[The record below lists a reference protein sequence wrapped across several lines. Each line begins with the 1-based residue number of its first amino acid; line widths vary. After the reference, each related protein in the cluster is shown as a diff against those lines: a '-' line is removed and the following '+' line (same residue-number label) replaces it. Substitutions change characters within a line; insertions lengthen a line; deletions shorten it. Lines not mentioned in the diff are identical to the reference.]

1 MWQNF
6 GTAARIRVDGSP
18 ERHAFIGF
26 DTASLAGTEVERHAS
41 QISHNEPRNLN
52 DLRVLEAKLRLY
64 SIDDGGGGTVYVYPN
79 ADQWEETELTWIG
92 TNLGNGPDSK
102 DELQLGS
109 FGDLVAYEWQEI
121 DVTEAFRGT
130 IADFT
135 TFVIKSESSDGV
147 IYASRERA
155 SGTYSPEIVLT
166 LSGAGT
172 PTSSPGIPTY
182 APTAVSSDVDELSEA
197 PTPKPSRQPTQKP
210 TEIPTA
216 ELGTTTNAPT
226 DVPSARPTKKPTSSP
241 QRQSLEPSEV
251 TKIGDIQG
259 IPTMSPVQN
268 HQTFPSAACQ
278 TCPPT
283 GTLFVA
289 GSNCSGFFRCV
300 DGARDN
306 YHECGEGTMFNNL
319 LQVCD
324 HPYNFTCTCNPV

>member
-92 TNLGNGPDSK
+92 TNIGNGPDSK

-109 FGDLVAYEWQEI
+109 FGDVVAYEWQEI

-155 SGTYSPEIVLT
+155 SGTYAPEIVFTLT
-166 LSGAGT
+166 LSGAGA

-182 APTAVSSDVDELSEA
+182 APTAVSSDVDELSED
-197 PTPKPSRQPTQKP
+197 PTPKPSRQPTQK
-210 TEIPTA
+210 
-216 ELGTTTNAPT
+216 
-226 DVPSARPTKKPTSSP
+226 VS
-241 QRQSLEPSEV
+241 
-251 TKIGDIQG
+251 
-259 IPTMSPVQN
+259 
-268 HQTFPSAACQ
+268 
-278 TCPPT
+278 
-283 GTLFVA
+283 FV
-289 GSNCSGFFRCV
+289 
-300 DGARDN
+300 
-306 YHECGEGTMFNNL
+306 
-319 LQVCD
+319 
-324 HPYNFTCTCNPV
+324 